1 MMTGILQWKR
11 KERKLL
17 GRQDEEDWRLVVCL
31 GRGGTEGGAK
41 NEAQAFGLVTNVAGS
56 ASHQD
61 EKLRRGAGLGWLRG
75 KS

>member
-41 NEAQAFGLVTNVAGS
+41 NEAQAFGLVTMWLVVLVTKMRNSGEE
-56 ASHQD
+56 QD
-61 EKLRRGAGLGWLRG
+61 WGG
-75 KS
+75 